1 MQKNSLGDTLRELR
15 KQKRLSQE
23 DLAEG
28 ICSTVSISRIENGN
42 QIPSQPVLEALLEK
56 LGTGLY
62 QICNVYYRSEKQQ
75 DFEERAQTVID
86 LADEENVDRAWD
98 ELKLL
103 QQDCPDDT
111 RSRQLCWLVEATL
124 RLQCHDTDPEN
135 YPFEET
141 LELAQKALSLT
152 RPNFDY
158 ENFPSSVLTILEVDL
173 LHIIVA
179 IYAGMDRNMEALRLG
194 ERLYAS
200 LKRHESD
207 VISYERAKINVV
219 RNLGAILAKMKMYQD
234 ALQYIDEAEALS
246 LRNNEHSFLVM
257 IELTRAEIYCLTDR
271 KKECVDIL
279 KTLAAY
285 TALTKQTI
293 YLQSIQ
299 RFAFDRLGLDL

>member
-1 MQKNSLGDTLRELR
+1 MRKNSLGDTLRELR
-15 KQKRLSQE
+15 KQKGLSQE

-28 ICSTVSISRIENGN
+28 ICSPVSISRIENGN

-62 QICNVYYRSEKQQ
+62 QICNVYYRSEQQ
-75 DFEERAQTVID
+75 EDFEERAQVIVN
-86 LADEENVDRAWD
+86 LGEEENMDQAWQ
-98 ELKLL
+98 ELNRL

-111 RSRQLCWLVEATL
+111 RSRQLCWLVESTL
-124 RLQCHDTDPEN
+124 RLECHDTDPEN
-135 YPFEET
+135 YPLAYT
-141 LELAQKALSLT
+141 MELAQKALALT

-158 ENFPSSVLTILEVDL
+158 ENFPNSILTIFEVDL
-173 LHIIVA
+173 LHIMVA
-179 IYAGMDRNMEALRLG
+179 IWAGMDRNMDALRLG

-200 LKRHESD
+200 LKKHKSD
-207 VISYERAKINVV
+207 VVSYERAKINVV

-246 LRNNEHSFLVM
+246 LKNDEHSLLVM

-271 KKECVDIL
+271 KEECADIL

-285 TALTKQTI
+285 TALTKQTT
-293 YLQSIQ
+293 YLSSIQ
-299 RFAFDRLGLDL
+299 RLAHDKLGLDL

>member
-1 MQKNSLGDTLRELR
+1 MQKNSLGDTLRQLR
-15 KQKRLSQE
+15 RQKGLSQE
-23 DLAEG
+23 ELAEG

-75 DFEERAQTVID
+75 DFEERAQVIVN
-86 LADEENVDRAWD
+86 LGDEENMDQAWQ
-98 ELKLL
+98 ELAQL
-103 QQDCPDDT
+103 QKDCPDDT
-111 RSRQLCWLVEATL
+111 RSRQLCWMVEATL

-135 YPFEET
+135 YPLEGT
-141 LELAQKALSLT
+141 MELAQKALALT

-158 ENFPSSVLTILEVDL
+158 ESFSSTVLTIFEVDL
-173 LHIIVA
+173 LHIMVA
-179 IYAGMDRNMEALRLG
+179 ILAGMDRNMDALRLG

-200 LKRHESD
+200 LKKHKSD
-207 VISYERAKINVV
+207 VVSYERAKINVV

-246 LRNNEHSFLVM
+246 LKNNEHSLLVM
-257 IELTRAEIYCLTDR
+257 IELTRAEIDYLADR
-271 KKECVDIL
+271 KEECADIL

-285 TALTKQTI
+285 TALTKQKT
-293 YLQSIQ
+293 YLLSIQ
-299 RFAFDRLGLDL
+299 RFAHDNLGLDL

>member
-75 DFEERAQTVID
+75 DFEERAQTVIN

-141 LELAQKALSLT
+141 LELAQKSLSLT

-158 ENFPSSVLTILEVDL
+158 ENFPSSVLTILDVDL

-207 VISYERAKINVV
+207 VVSYERAKINVV

-271 KKECVDIL
+271 KKECADIL

>member
-1 MQKNSLGDTLRELR
+1 MQKNSLGDTLRQLR
-15 KQKRLSQE
+15 RQKGLSQE
-23 DLAEG
+23 ELAEG

-75 DFEERAQTVID
+75 DFEERAQAIVN
-86 LADEENVDRAWD
+86 LGDEENMDQAWQ
-98 ELKLL
+98 ELAQL
-103 QQDCPDDT
+103 QKDCPDDT
-111 RSRQLCWLVEATL
+111 RSRQLCWMVEATL

-135 YPFEET
+135 YPLEGT
-141 LELAQKALSLT
+141 MELAQKALALT

-158 ENFPSSVLTILEVDL
+158 ESFSSTVLTIFEVDL
-173 LHIIVA
+173 LHIMVA
-179 IYAGMDRNMEALRLG
+179 ILAGMDRNMDALRLG

-200 LKRHESD
+200 LKKHKSD
-207 VISYERAKINVV
+207 VVSYERAKINVV

-246 LRNNEHSFLVM
+246 LKNNEHSLLVM
-257 IELTRAEIYCLTDR
+257 IELTRAEIYNLADR
-271 KKECVDIL
+271 KEECADIL

-285 TALTKQTI
+285 TALTKQKT
-293 YLQSIQ
+293 YLLSIQ
-299 RFAFDRLGLDL
+299 RFAHDNLGLDL

>member
-15 KQKRLSQE
+15 KQKGLSQE

-28 ICSTVSISRIENGN
+28 ICSPVSISRIENGN

-62 QICNVYYRSEKQQ
+62 QICNVYYRSEQQ
-75 DFEERAQTVID
+75 QAFEEKAQAIIN
-86 LADEENVDRAWD
+86 LGDEENIDQAWN
-98 ELKLL
+98 ELEHL
-103 QQDCPDDT
+103 QQNCPDDT

-124 RLQCHDTDPEN
+124 RLQCHDTAPES
-135 YPFEET
+135 YPLQET
-141 LELAQKALSLT
+141 MDLAQKALSLT

-179 IYAGMDRNMEALRLG
+179 IWAGMDRNMDALRLG

-200 LKRHESD
+200 LKKHESD
-207 VISYERAKINVV
+207 VVSYQRAKINVV

-246 LRNNEHSFLVM
+246 LKNNEHSLLVM
-257 IELTRAEIYCLTDR
+257 IELTRAEIYCLIDR
-271 KKECVDIL
+271 KEECADIL

-285 TALTKQTI
+285 TALTKQKT
-293 YLQSIQ
+293 YLSSIQ
-299 RFAFDRLGLDL
+299 RLAHDKLGLDL

>member
-1 MQKNSLGDTLRELR
+1 MRKNSLGDTLRELR
-15 KQKRLSQE
+15 KQKGLSQE

-28 ICSTVSISRIENGN
+28 ICSPVSISRIENGN

-75 DFEERAQTVID
+75 VFEEKAQAIVD
-86 LADEENVDRAWD
+86 LGDQENMDQAWK
-98 ELKLL
+98 ELEQL

-111 RSRQLCWLVEATL
+111 RSRQLCWLVEAAL

-135 YPFEET
+135 YPLKET
-141 LELAQKALSLT
+141 MELAQKALALT

-158 ENFPSSVLTILEVDL
+158 ENFPNSVLTILEVDL

-179 IYAGMDRNMEALRLG
+179 IWAGMDRNMDALRLG

-200 LKRHESD
+200 LKWHESD

-246 LRNNEHSFLVM
+246 LRNNEHSLLVM

-271 KKECVDIL
+271 KEECADIL

-285 TALTKQTI
+285 TTLTKQTT

-299 RFAFDRLGLDL
+299 RFAHDKLGLDL